1 MFGDQVLSPSQ
12 EGMGMFR
19 QSAVDRKKCLDG
31 ECAIDDF
38 MALYRQD
45 GTVTLEDA
53 IIWDPDEYSVRLVRT
68 RYAFVALMY
77 AFCGEVANMR
87 LPRGVFFSGSA
98 VLASATMPISTQN
111 PNLEQTMARW
121 GWIIVESNERA
132 RMVLAC
138 RFQKL
143 QGSGCPE
150 LVEQIMEFVGCAA
163 ELQAVRAALDE
174 HVDEGDRT
182 PADDDP
188 MCWDWNGCG
197 SYNRADVDV
206 FVAAGTI
213 EEANRKVHA
222 LHRKFCAAGDVVVI
236 RTPNTITYCRSWPE
250 RHVQV
255 VLLVGQHAFE
265 HCLFCDFDC
274 TSLVYDGGEVYTTA
288 RSRHALVNK
297 VNVVPPRMLQ
307 LRKDEPKRVAKY
319 VKRGFRVM
327 MLRDDLFDEA
337 RQRVLMMEV
346 ENQWAYVQKSYLK
359 LYAHARSMYFG
370 WEAMY
375 IDVDGAAD
383 GEMVYDRPVCDGH
396 GFVYDRSVW
405 DSMVASI
412 LASDNSCYSE
422 LNIPRMPGLTAGG
435 IEKFFHLLAAQK
447 NSQVSSLV
455 QSSDEIPPC
464 VWKLEDRRPEE
475 WADWNFV

>member
-1 MFGDQVLSPSQ
+1 
-12 EGMGMFR
+12 MFR
-19 QSAVDRKKCLDG
+19 QSAADRKKCLDG
-31 ECAIDDF
+31 ECATVDF

-45 GTVTLEDA
+45 GRVTLEDA
-53 IIWDPDEYSVRLVRT
+53 LTWDPDEHSVRLVRT
-68 RYAFVALMY
+68 KYAFVALMY

-111 PNLEQTMARW
+111 RNLEQTMAHW
-121 GWIIVESNERA
+121 GWVIVESNERA
-132 RMVLAC
+132 RMVLARWFETLHGS
-138 RFQKL
+138 RF
-143 QGSGCPE
+143 PE
-150 LVEQIMEFVGCAA
+150 HVARIMEFVGCAA
-163 ELQAVRAALDE
+163 ELQAVRADLDE
-174 HVDEGDRT
+174 HDDEGDLT

-188 MCWDWNGCG
+188 MCWDWNGFG

-206 FVAAGTI
+206 FVSAGTI

-222 LHRKFCAAGDVVVI
+222 LHSKLCAAGDVVVI

-255 VLLVGQHAFE
+255 VLLVGQHASE

-288 RSRHALVNK
+288 RSRHALVHK
-297 VNVVPPRMLQ
+297 VNLVPPRMLE

-327 MLRDDLFDEA
+327 MLRDDSFDEA
-337 RQRVLMMEV
+337 RLRVLMMQV
-346 ENQWAYVQKSYLK
+346 ENQWAYVEKSYLK

-370 WEAMY
+370 WRAMY
-375 IDVDGAAD
+375 TDVDGAAD
-383 GEMVYDRPVCDGH
+383 YDMVNDRAVWDAH

-405 DSMVASI
+405 DTMVANI

-422 LNIPRMPGLTAGG
+422 VNIPRMPGLTAAG

-447 NSQVSSLV
+447 IPQVSSVV
-455 QSSDEIPPC
+455 QSSDEIPVC
-464 VWKLEDRRPEE
+464 VWKLQDRPPED